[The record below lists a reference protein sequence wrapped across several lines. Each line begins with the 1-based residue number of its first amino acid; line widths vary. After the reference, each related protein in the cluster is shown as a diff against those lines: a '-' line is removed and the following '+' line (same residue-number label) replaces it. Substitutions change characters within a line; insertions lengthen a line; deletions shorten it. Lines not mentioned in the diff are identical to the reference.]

1 MLKAIIKASISFFV
15 MNNEATRRCD
25 ELRVICYY
33 DNHRNEQHPGKKF
46 FEHASGLDYSLA
58 SFCYS
63 DFPNILVFI
72 ISTF

>member
-1 MLKAIIKASISFFV
+1 

-33 DNHRNEQHPGKKF
+33 DNHRNEQHLGKKF
-46 FEHASGLDYSLA
+46 FEHTSGLDYSLA

-63 DFPNILVFI
+63 DFLNILVFI

>member
-1 MLKAIIKASISFFV
+1 

-46 FEHASGLDYSLA
+46 FEHASGLDYFASL
-58 SFCYS
+58 F
-63 DFPNILVFI
+63 LL
-72 ISTF
+72 